1 MSVLGMARLRRQL
14 TVDIPKSVRKA
25 ARDALALGASELV
38 DEMRRLVPVDKGDLR
53 DSIGWTFGSAP
64 AGSLV
69 LDTMGGGKDLKVTVY
84 AGGRDAFYAWFQEF
98 GTKNMS
104 PNPYFFPSYRK
115 LKRRIKSR
123 ITRNI
128 NKAIRAL

>member
-14 TVDIPKSVRKA
+14 TVDIPRSVTKA
-25 ARDALALGASELV
+25 ARDALALGAAELV

-53 DSIGWTFGSAP
+53 DSIGWTFGDAP
-64 AGSLV
+64 AGALV
-69 LDTMGGGKDLKVTVY
+69 LDTMGGGDTLKVTVY

-98 GTKNMS
+98 GTKNMA
-104 PNPYFFPSYRK
+104 PNPFFFPSYRK
-115 LKRRIKSR
+115 MKRRIKSR
-123 ITRNI
+123 ITRSI